1 MNKIATYQKRD
12 GDIVCGNGDYQVK
25 FAFDSEW
32 DALESKIA
40 RFIWNGQ
47 YADVPI
53 DADGIAQVPEF
64 SDVDVCE
71 VGVYSTEKHTTTS
84 AMIPCLRS
92 ILCKSGKESEGAEDL
107 QISQA
112 LDAAV
117 RAEQA
122 ADRAQQDT
130 TALEERVRA
139 LEQMMIDI
147 EKALAEI

>member
-1 MNKIATYQKRD
+1 M
-12 GDIVCGNGDYQVK
+12 CGNGDYQVK

-53 DADGIAQVPEF
+53 DADGLAQVPEF

-122 ADRAQQDT
+122 ANRASEAADRAKQDT

-139 LEQMMIDI
+139 LEQMMVDI

>member
-53 DADGIAQVPEF
+53 DADGLAQVPEF

-122 ADRAQQDT
+122 ADRAKQDT